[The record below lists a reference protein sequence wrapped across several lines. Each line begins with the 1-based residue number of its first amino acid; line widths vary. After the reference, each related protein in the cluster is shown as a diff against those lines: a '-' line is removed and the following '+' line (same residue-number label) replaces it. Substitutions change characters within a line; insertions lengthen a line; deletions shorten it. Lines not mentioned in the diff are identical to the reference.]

1 MLVLKKVKSNGM
13 CSLVVFAQSRSEAG
27 WNQASGVNSDEP
39 GLEGSERGSYR
50 KWPKKTKTKNKEQKE
65 FLGWEKSLGRKVL
78 CIIFMLPN
86 IPCSADKTWGFQ
98 HKKLLYGKLVI
109 KNNCA

>member
-1 MLVLKKVKSNGM
+1 M
-13 CSLVVFAQSRSEAG
+13 CSLVVFAQSRREAG
-27 WNQASGVNSDEP
+27 WNQALGVHSDEP

-50 KWPKKTKTKNKEQKE
+50 KWSKKKNNKKNETKKQKE
-65 FLGWEKSLGRKVL
+65 FLGWEKALGRKVL

-86 IPCSADKTWGFQ
+86 VPCSAAKTWGFQ

-109 KNNCA
+109 KNNCV

>member
-27 WNQASGVNSDEP
+27 WNQSSGVNSDEP

-50 KWPKKTKTKNKEQKE
+50 KWPKKKQKQRTEGVPGMGKVSGKE
-65 FLGWEKSLGRKVL
+65 
-78 CIIFMLPN
+78 
-86 IPCSADKTWGFQ
+86 SA
-98 HKKLLYGKLVI
+98 LYYFH
-109 KNNCA
+109 AS